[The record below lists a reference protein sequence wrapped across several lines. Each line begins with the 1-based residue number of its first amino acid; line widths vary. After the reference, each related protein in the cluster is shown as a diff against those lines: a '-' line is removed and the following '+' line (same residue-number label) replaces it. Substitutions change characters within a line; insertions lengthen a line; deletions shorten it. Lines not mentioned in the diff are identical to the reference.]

1 MTLSLDTI
9 IQPEHAYDACRIL
22 IRAYAADPQHVD
34 WADVQ
39 DALAEALAAFGL
51 APDCLDAA
59 SQ

>member
-1 MTLSLDTI
+1 MSLSLDTLI
-9 IQPEHAYDACRIL
+9 RPDHASQACRIL

-51 APDCLDAA
+51 APDCLDAG